1 MHWNT
6 QCVAE
11 SIQNEEDYNCDLKKK
26 LLEFSMFYI
35 DNKKSKLD
43 NIYNMREYLIALS
56 KEV

>member
-1 MHWNT
+1 MGS
-6 QCVAE
+6 E

>member
-1 MHWNT
+1 MSKVQLYLFCNG

-35 DNKKSKLD
+35 DNKKV
-43 NIYNMREYLIALS
+43 NWTIYII
-56 KEV
+56 